1 MMEISVTF
9 LLAGCLIQ
17 GVLCGFSI
25 SLPERVEALEG
36 SCVFIPCIFEI
47 DQTYNAYLTDTVK
60 RLWYKEGISKDSN
73 VVVFDSSISGSGHLK
88 GEIFGK
94 PTEKRCSIRFDNVS
108 VSDNGSYYFR
118 LEGNGELKYSYTK
131 LPNHHPQVE
140 IVVRAS
146 PPNPTVL
153 LFQDQQEVMEV
164 TEGKSV
170 TLSCFKIFC
179 PSLPSSLTW
188 SFSPEHLINANITE
202 QQHQNQTHYY
212 SDLMFT
218 VTQHHHRAEFT
229 CTSTQQQI
237 TTHSTRQLHVQY
249 APKSVSAHVSP
260 AGVIVEG
267 HSVTLSCSSEA
278 NPAVKYS
285 WYRHTEGDL
294 KQLQTEPNLTEPNLA
309 ISNTNLTEINLTGP
323 NLTISNIN
331 RSHSGRYY
339 CRAENQHGS
348 QNTSVLLD
356 VQYPPEKPHIHT
368 NSVAVEGHSVTLS
381 CSSEA
386 NPAVNYSWYRHTE
399 GDLKPVQTE
408 PNLTIN
414 TTNLT
419 EANLIINNTSLTEA
433 NLTLSYYDV
442 TGPNLTI
449 KNINRS
455 HSGRYYCKAQNQHGV
470 QNTSML
476 LDVQYAPKSVSAH
489 VSPAGVIVEGHS
501 VTLSCSSEANPAANH
516 SWYRHIEGDLEPLQT
531 RPNLT
536 LRNTNLT
543 GPNLT
548 ISNINRSHS
557 GRYYCR
563 AENQHGTQNTSVLLD
578 VHFPPKISSFC
589 SRNNTLRCVCKVE
602 GNPLPKL
609 QWRLS
614 GKVLNSTNEMKI
626 SEQTVGKMSLES
638 ILTIRQSLSDSSVLQ
653 CWTAN
658 AHGSASHQFQHI
670 TTLPDTGLHTGC
682 VLLGFAIGASL
693 ILIFCVLTVCNQ
705 RKKYRKLA
713 ESTRDDTS
721 GLILTQSAVTSNGQC
736 VCADKRLLL
745 PTSETLHYS
754 SIDFTNTE
762 PPSGEIRGLSTLTEE
777 YATVRLHPANA
788 HTPDSTNTP
797 EKNTPSEDTHTA
809 EKNTPEE
816 EVIYENMKLH

>member
-1 MMEISVTF
+1 M
-9 LLAGCLIQ
+9 
-17 GVLCGFSI
+17 
-25 SLPERVEALEG
+25 
-36 SCVFIPCIFEI
+36 
-47 DQTYNAYLTDTVK
+47 
-60 RLWYKEGISKDSN
+60 
-73 VVVFDSSISGSGHLK
+73 
-88 GEIFGK
+88 FGK
-94 PTEKRCSIRFDNVS
+94 PTEKNCSTRFNNLKLT
-108 VSDNGSYYFR
+108 DNGSYFFR
-118 LEGNGELKYSYTK
+118 IEDSSGLKYSYK
-131 LPNHHPQVE
+131 KPIFSQVE

-164 TEGKSV
+164 MEGKSV

-179 PSLPSSLTW
+179 PSFPSSLTW
-188 SFSPEHLINANITE
+188 SSSPEHLINANITE
-202 QQHQNQTHYY
+202 QKNQTHHY

-229 CTSTQQQI
+229 CTATHYLQEQN

-278 NPAVKYS
+278 NPAVNYS

-294 KQLQTEPNLTEPNLA
+294 KPVQTGPNLTEPNLTISITNLIKTNLTETNMA
-309 ISNTNLTEINLTGP
+309 ISNTNLTGP
-323 NLTISNIN
+323 NLTIRNIN

-339 CRAENQHGS
+339 CKAENQHGT

-356 VQYPPEKPHIHT
+356 VQYPPEKTYIHI
-368 NSVAVEGHSVTLS
+368 NSVAMEGHSVILSCSSEAKPAVKYSWYRHTEGDLKPNLIINNTNLTEANQINSNTSLTEPNLTLSYFNLTGPNLIISNVNLAHSGRYYCRAENQHGTQNTSVLLDVQYAPKSVSAHVSPAGVIMEGHSVTLS

-386 NPAVNYSWYRHTE
+386 NPAVNYSWYRHNK

-408 PNLTIN
+408 PNLM
-414 TTNLT
+414 
-419 EANLIINNTSLTEA
+419 
-433 NLTLSYYDV
+433 
-442 TGPNLTI
+442 I
-449 KNINRS
+449 KNTNRS
-455 HSGRYYCKAQNQHGV
+455 HSGQ
-470 QNTSML
+470 
-476 LDVQYAPKSVSAH
+476 
-489 VSPAGVIVEGHS
+489 
-501 VTLSCSSEANPAANH
+501 
-516 SWYRHIEGDLEPLQT
+516 
-531 RPNLT
+531 
-536 LRNTNLT
+536 
-543 GPNLT
+543 
-548 ISNINRSHS
+548 
-557 GRYYCR
+557 YYCR

-589 SRNNTLRCVCKVE
+589 SRDDTLRCVCKVD

-614 GKVLNSTNEMKI
+614 GKALNSTEEMKI
-626 SEQTVGKMSLES
+626 SEQTVGNKSLES
-638 ILTIRQSLSDSSVLQ
+638 TLSIRQSLSDSSVLQ
-653 CWTAN
+653 CWSAN

-670 TTLPDTGLHTGC
+670 TTQHTGLHTGC

-713 ESTRDDTS
+713 ESTRDDSS
-721 GLILTQSAVTSNGQC
+721 GLILTQRAVTSNGQC
-736 VCADKRLLL
+736 VCADKSLLL
-745 PTSETLHYS
+745 PTSATLHYS
-754 SIDFTNTE
+754 SIDFTNME

-788 HTPDSTNTP
+788 HTTPDSTNTP
-797 EKNTPSEDTHTA
+797 EKNTPSEDTRNA
-809 EKNTPEE
+809 KKNTPSE
-816 EVIYENMKLH
+816 EVIYENMKLY

>member
-356 VQYPPEKPHIHT
+356 VQY
-368 NSVAVEGHSVTLS
+368 
-381 CSSEA
+381 
-386 NPAVNYSWYRHTE
+386 
-399 GDLKPVQTE
+399 
-408 PNLTIN
+408 
-414 TTNLT
+414 
-419 EANLIINNTSLTEA
+419 
-433 NLTLSYYDV
+433 
-442 TGPNLTI
+442 
-449 KNINRS
+449 
-455 HSGRYYCKAQNQHGV
+455 
-470 QNTSML
+470 
-476 LDVQYAPKSVSAH
+476 APKSVSAH